1 MLKKSANG
9 RTIGKRIKTM
19 KLLIIEDERALNKA
33 FEDKFTRA
41 NYEVKVAFDGEE
53 GLAIAKSFAPDAI
66 VLDLVMPKKDG
77 FEVLKE
83 LHTDSSLST
92 VPVVVVSNLG
102 EDGDIKR
109 ALALGAKD
117 YYVKSEHPI
126 NEIVE
131 KVKDAIA
138 APK

>member
-1 MLKKSANG
+1 MLKKSAKG
-9 RTIGKRIKTM
+9 RTMKARTKTM
-19 KLLIIEDERALNKA
+19 KLLVIEDERALNKA
-33 FEDKFTRA
+33 FEDKFARA
-41 NYEVKVAFDGEE
+41 GYEVKVAFDGEE
-53 GLAIAKSFAPDAI
+53 GLALVKSFAPDAI

-77 FEVLKE
+77 FEVLRE
-83 LHTDSSLST
+83 LQSDSALSMI
-92 VPVVVVSNLG
+92 PVVVVSNLG
-102 EDGDIKR
+102 EDGDLKR

-138 APK
+138 SSR